1 MGGATRAALRA
12 VEPGPHVTL
21 QDTGRRGWRR
31 FGVSGS
37 GAMDL
42 PALAAANALVGN
54 PPDTAAL
61 EFAQVGGAWEVAA
74 ETCRIAV
81 TGGDFAIS
89 ADGVALAPWQSH
101 TLRRGRRLSIGAAS
115 DALWG
120 YLAVAQGFAVAPQ
133 LGSFS
138 THLRFGLGG
147 IGGRR
152 LVAGDT
158 LPLHAALAPEGPE
171 HRMAPPM
178 APLGRAGEKLRVVL
192 GPQDDFFGPEAI
204 AAFLDAPWRVTH
216 RGDRMG
222 VWLDGPPIAHAK
234 GYNLVSDGL
243 VPGCIQVPG
252 AGQPV
257 VLLMDCQTTGGY
269 PKLATIIAADL
280 PRMAQSR
287 PGRIVGFTAVDIDT
301 AQRLYR
307 AHHAALLDIGRMLE
321 AVAAPP
327 ARPFWLLA

>member
-1 MGGATRAALRA
+1 MSGALRA
-12 VEPGPHVTL
+12 IVPGPYVTL
-21 QDTGRRGWRR
+21 QDAGRRGWRR

-42 PALAAANALVGN
+42 PALTAANALVGN
-54 PPDTAAL
+54 PPNTAAL
-61 EFAQVGGAWEVAA
+61 EFAHVGGTWEVDA

-81 TGGDFAIS
+81 TGGNFA
-89 ADGVALAPWQSH
+89 VAVDNITVEPWQSH
-101 TLRRGRRLSIGAAS
+101 TLRRGQRLWIKGAP
-115 DALWG
+115 DAVWG
-120 YLAVAQGFAVAPQ
+120 YLAVAQGFEVTPQ

-138 THLRFGLGG
+138 THLHFGLGG

-152 LVAGDT
+152 VEEGDV
-158 LPLHAALAPEGPE
+158 LPLRAIEASDGLERRVSPPFRAPGPV
-171 HRMAPPM
+171 
-178 APLGRAGEKLRVVL
+178 RVVL
-192 GPQDDFFGPEAI
+192 GPQDDFFTPETI
-204 AAFLDAPWRVTH
+204 AAFLASPYRVTH

-222 VWLDGPPIAHAK
+222 VWLEGPPIAHAD

-243 VPGCIQVPG
+243 VPGSIQVPG

-269 PKLATIIAADL
+269 PKLATIIGADL

-287 PGRIVGFTAVDIDT
+287 PGTLLTFAAIDVDT

-307 AHHAALLDIGRMLE
+307 THRSTLADIGLTTQE
-321 AVAAPP
+321 VAEPP
-327 ARPFWLLA
+327 PRAFWLRA